1 MKRFLS
7 ILLALALA
15 LTLGIP
21 ALAAEHQAGDTYIRI
36 LGSSGARTVGVRT
49 TYGAYRQTA
58 DGAVYRDDR
67 YEFVYT
73 DDGVSWVSAGAAE
86 SSLGSGMYDG
96 TQFLA
101 GPFGSERPTW
111 CSADGVHWTALT
123 PEEQDTAPA
132 IQRDRSSLNGLTFT
146 LRGGRELWV
155 TDGQGRAVELTADFT
170 SFLVSYDMA
179 DVQAYP
185 VPQGIRVEVY
195 SRYGYETGASQTY
208 PAAELKQRLAAAQP
222 ELLRVTV
229 DGKPVTFPISLY
241 QVSGCTMAP
250 LRQMAQALG
259 YTFDYDGSSGTA
271 VCARGT
277 DTISVRAAST
287 QATVNGKTTNWLAV
301 PAELRGGIFCVPV
314 RFFAEAAGA
323 DVTWD
328 AAGQTFYLTTA
339 IQEG

>member
-86 SSLGSGMYDG
+86 
-96 TQFLA
+96 
-101 GPFGSERPTW
+101 
-111 CSADGVHWTALT
+111 
-123 PEEQDTAPA
+123 
-132 IQRDRSSLNGLTFT
+132 
-146 LRGGRELWV
+146 
-155 TDGQGRAVELTADFT
+155 
-170 SFLVSYDMA
+170 
-179 DVQAYP
+179 
-185 VPQGIRVEVY
+185 
-195 SRYGYETGASQTY
+195 
-208 PAAELKQRLAAAQP
+208 LKQRLAAAQP

-259 YTFDYDGSSGTA
+259 YTFDYDGSSRTA

>member
-21 ALAAEHQAGDTYIRI
+21 ALAAEHRAGDTYIRI

-111 CSADGVHWTALT
+111 CSADGGHWTALT

-132 IQRDRSSLNGLTFT
+132 IQRGRSSLNGLTFT

-170 SFLVSYDMA
+170 SFLASYDMA

-195 SRYGYETGASQTY
+195 SRYGYETGASHTY
-208 PAAELKQRLAAAQP
+208 PAAELKQRLAA
-222 ELLRVTV
+222 E
-229 DGKPVTFPISLY
+229 I
-241 QVSGCTMAP
+241 M
-250 LRQMAQALG
+250 
-259 YTFDYDGSSGTA
+259 
-271 VCARGT
+271 
-277 DTISVRAAST
+277 
-287 QATVNGKTTNWLAV
+287 
-301 PAELRGGIFCVPV
+301 
-314 RFFAEAAGA
+314 
-323 DVTWD
+323 D
-328 AAGQTFYLTTA
+328 AAENTGASVKKREDLYKMAESNRAFSHYRW
-339 IQEG
+339 

>member
-1 MKRFLS
+1 M
-7 ILLALALA
+7 
-15 LTLGIP
+15 
-21 ALAAEHQAGDTYIRI
+21 
-36 LGSSGARTVGVRT
+36 
-49 TYGAYRQTA
+49 
-58 DGAVYRDDR
+58 YRDDR

-111 CSADGVHWTALT
+111 CSADGGHWTALA

-132 IQRDRSSLNGLTFT
+132 IQRGRSSLNGLTFT

-170 SFLVSYDMA
+170 SFLASYDMA

-195 SRYGYETGASQTY
+195 SRYGYETGASHTY

>member
-7 ILLALALA
+7 ILPALTLA
-15 LTLGIP
+15 LTLVTP
-21 ALAAEHQAGDTYIRI
+21 ALATEPQAGDTYIRI

-49 TYGAYRQTA
+49 TYGVYRQTA

-73 DDGVSWVSAGAAE
+73 GDGEHWTAAGAVE
-86 SSLGSGMYDG
+86 SGLGGGWYDG

-101 GPFGSERPTW
+101 CPFQSAQPTW
-111 CSADGVHWTALT
+111 RSADGAHWTALT
-123 PEEQDTAPA
+123 PEEQAALPA
-132 IQRDRSSLNGLTFT
+132 LRRGRAELNGLQFL

-170 SFLVSYDMA
+170 SFLASYDMA

-185 VPQGIRVEVY
+185 APRGIRVEVY
-195 SRYGYETGASQTY
+195 SRYGYETGASHTY

>member
-49 TYGAYRQTA
+49 TYGVYRQTA

-96 TQFLA
+96 TQFMA
-101 GPFGSERPTW
+101 GPFGSERPAW
-111 CSADGVHWTALT
+111 RSADGVHWTALT
-123 PEEQDTAPA
+123 PEEPDTAPA
-132 IQRDRSSLNGLTFT
+132 IQRGRSSLNGLTFT

-155 TDGQGRAVELTADFT
+155 MDGQGRAVELTADFS
-170 SFLVSYDMA
+170 SFLASYDMA

-195 SRYGYETGASQTY
+195 SRYGYETGASHTY

-222 ELLRVTV
+222 GAFQPELLRVA
-229 DGKPVTFPISLY
+229 G
-241 QVSGCTMAP
+241 
-250 LRQMAQALG
+250 
-259 YTFDYDGSSGTA
+259 
-271 VCARGT
+271 
-277 DTISVRAAST
+277 
-287 QATVNGKTTNWLAV
+287 NGKLLLGQA
-301 PAELRGGIFCVPV
+301 RS
-314 RFFAEAAGA
+314 GA
-323 DVTWD
+323 DGMENLYTTDGLTWKM
-328 AAGQTFYLTTA
+328 AEGMPAGRLLPYNGKSFVVVSEEPAGVYASEDGLTWKSLELSL
-339 IQEG
+339 IHI

>member
-21 ALAAEHQAGDTYIRI
+21 ALAAEHRAGDTYIRI

-49 TYGAYRQTA
+49 TYGVYRQTA

-111 CSADGVHWTALT
+111 CSADGGHWTALA
-123 PEEQDTAPA
+123 PEEQDTASA
-132 IQRDRSSLNGLTFT
+132 IQRGRSSLNGLTFT

-170 SFLVSYDMA
+170 SFLASYDMA

-195 SRYGYETGASQTY
+195 SRYGYETGASHTY